1 MGNWRDDVQQTA
13 YNQAVRDYRI
23 AEEEYRQAQQNGD
36 TEQAAIMLRHLKYH
50 ENEIREYG
58 QPVLTEREQ
67 RWLAA
72 RPSLLENPQ
81 KLAKLQ
87 QINNQIL
94 AAGVERN
101 SDRFFEM
108 LGHHFDGPTELPDP
122 TEMIDIVSRS
132 KYMDSKE
139 DARKALDRG
148 WRDVQQELARRGGHW
163 QDGR

>member
-1 MGNWRDDVQQTA
+1 L
-13 YNQAVRDYRI
+13 
-23 AEEEYRQAQQNGD
+23 
-36 TEQAAIMLRHLKYH
+36 LRHLRYH
-50 ENEIREYG
+50 EREIQEYG
-58 QPVLTEREQ
+58 QPALTDREQ

-72 RPSLLENPQ
+72 RPSLPESPE
-81 KLAKLQ
+81 KRAKLQ
-87 QINNQIL
+87 RINNQIL

-101 SDRFFEM
+101 SDRFFEL

-132 KYMDSKE
+132 KHFSGDKE
-139 DARKALDRG
+139 AARQALDKG